1 MAARR
6 TAPPPPSINPAFDD
20 SAHGAAF
27 VPDEGGTTRAR
38 PVTRVP
44 GAPAFL
50 FKAHPN
56 RWTVENGRLIPVLGK
71 VKFIPGVG
79 GCDADPRTGKPRI
92 APARMEAEEGGWTIV
107 PFDRIPDAHAAP
119 GQAKSYLRTVEGRP
133 DLVIS
138 IYDKVYPGSDRI
150 ECDMPRWYEF
160 CDYLVASG
168 LINPPSSHVLRNMLD
183 RLRAHRD
190 ARAAKAVTAPSVR
203 AEVAQIEANIAVIE
217 AELARRTEA
226 PQAPAGGVAFN
237 PEEAFHG

>member
-1 MAARR
+1 MQAY
-6 TAPPPPSINPAFDD
+6 DD
-20 SAHGAAF
+20 SANGSAF

-50 FKAHPN
+50 FKAHPL
-56 RWTVENGRLIPVLGK
+56 RWTVENGRLLPVLGK

-79 GCDADPRTGKPRI
+79 GCDADARTGKPRI
-92 APARMEAEEGGWTIV
+92 GPARMEAEEGGWTIV

-119 GQAKSYLRTVEGRP
+119 GQAKSYLRTVDGRP

-150 ECDMPRWYEF
+150 ECDLPRWYEF
-160 CDYLVASG
+160 CDYLVSTGTIA
-168 LINPPSSHVLRNMLD
+168 PPSSHVLRNMLD

-190 ARAAKAVTAPSVR
+190 ARAAKAITAPSVK

-217 AELARRTEA
+217 AELARRVEA
-226 PQAPAGGVAFN
+226 PQAPAGGMAFN